1 MEALIAAVTAVLV
14 ALTTLVYSIIN
25 NRKRATDTAN
35 TDGKVDHLKS
45 RIEALERDLRSC
57 HEKRDEL
64 TRENIELMRRL
75 VAKP

>member
-1 MEALIAAVTAVLV
+1 MEALIAAATAVLV

-25 NRKRATDTAN
+25 NRNRVTATAN
-35 TDGKVDHLKS
+35 TNGKVDGLKT
-45 RIEALERDLRSC
+45 RLEGLERDLRLC